1 MHRGNN
7 EDMIGSPYDQNNVLK
22 VIDTD
27 NGRLIDFFLIE
38 EIETIEDYIDFL
50 RELNSAKEIDT
61 VRIHINCYGGDVNV
75 ALNIYDALKYT
86 KAQVEVW
93 VEGMAASAASMI
105 MLAAHSWQIF
115 PHSKVMIHAWTA
127 FQYGK
132 WNELQEQFKFDKE
145 VWENQFKEIY
155 KNFLTDEEITE
166 CLRGKDFWFSSDD
179 TIARLNKF
187 QADEVA
193 KQDAV
198 QEIIKKYE
206 KLIND
211 EIKVIEKSE
220 KTATSAT
227 KKKATTTKKSA
238 PKKDTK

>member
-1 MHRGNN
+1 
-7 EDMIGSPYDQNNVLK
+7 
-22 VIDTD
+22 
-27 NGRLIDFFLIE
+27 
-38 EIETIEDYIDFL
+38 
-50 RELNSAKEIDT
+50 
-61 VRIHINCYGGDVNV
+61 
-75 ALNIYDALKYT
+75 
-86 KAQVEVW
+86 
-93 VEGMAASAASMI
+93 
-105 MLAAHSWQIF
+105 
-115 PHSKVMIHAWTA
+115 MIHAWTA

-145 VWENQFKEIY
+145 VWESQFKEIY

-220 KTATSAT
+220 KAATST
-227 KKKATTTKKSA
+227 SKKKTTTKKSA
-238 PKKDTK
+238 PKKDTSK